1 MGRTDRSSQEA
12 KVAVDI
18 DYVERRISRRYVT
31 DTVIEI
37 WIPRKG
43 VLGRAKGFEVPVAD
57 MSMFGSSVYANKG
70 TKLAKGQVIEITIA
84 GQKTAA
90 IVRSERSTE
99 DEGFDLRFGL
109 EFIKPTEAFLSEVRL
124 ITEACRRSVGEDIRD
139 EQLWLRSS

>member
-1 MGRTDRSSQEA
+1 MGKTDRSSQEA
-12 KVAVDI
+12 RVAVDI
-18 DYVERRISRRYVT
+18 DDVERRISRRYVT